1 MNRRV
6 LIIDDERDLCRLLA
20 HYLTRRNYQVECAHT
35 LDDGLKKLHESQPDV
50 LLLDNNLPDGLG
62 WSVAPKIHEDFP
74 ALDITLMSAQATMP
88 LPKTAQFPYKL
99 MEKPLSLGRLES
111 FL

>member
-6 LIIDDERDLCRLLA
+6 LIIDDEKDLCSLIA
-20 HYLTRRNYQVECAHT
+20 HYLGRRDYQVDCAHN
-35 LDDGLKKLHESQPDV
+35 LNDGLKKLRESRPDV

-62 WSVAPKIHEDFP
+62 WSAAPKIHQDYPE
-74 ALDITLMSAQATMP
+74 LNITLMSANTA
-88 LPKTAQFPYKL
+88 LPFPKADHFPYKL
-99 MEKPLSLGRLES
+99 MEKPLTLGRLES